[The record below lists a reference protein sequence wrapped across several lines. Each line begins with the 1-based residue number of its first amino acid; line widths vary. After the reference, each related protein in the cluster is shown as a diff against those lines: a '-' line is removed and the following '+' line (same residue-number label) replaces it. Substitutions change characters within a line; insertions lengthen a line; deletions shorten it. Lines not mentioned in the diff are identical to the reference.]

1 MKGLEASSNMIPTH
15 YRLKVIDPAKPSSR
29 VRLLAVLA
37 LICCGVSMFSQGT
50 SQGPGIKIGETI
62 PSIATVDQFG
72 QPQTFESLRG
82 KHGLLL
88 LFSRSADWC
97 PYCKRH
103 LMELQQAKPEFEA
116 KGIYVASI
124 TYDSVALL
132 KDFSDRKGITYPM
145 LSDTESKIIR
155 AFGILNPEGKGFA
168 AGIPYPGIY
177 YISTDGVIQKRYF
190 ELQYSD
196 RFTPNDI
203 YADIFGVSPLLAS
216 ETKPISAAHIT
227 LRLSQSDKSVG
238 AGNRLRLLVHIEPA
252 AHVHLYAPG
261 AEKNGYKVVK
271 LQIDP
276 SADYR
281 SEPLHYPPS
290 TLLTFSEL
298 KETVPVYSKATVL
311 SEDVIIAATKEFN
324 SSIGDGKDL
333 HIAGKLFYQA
343 CDDHKCFLPVQQPV
357 SWDVHVQPFDRVRV
371 PETLQHKE

>member
-1 MKGLEASSNMIPTH
+1 MLEMIVNQRKKHIVTG
-15 YRLKVIDPAKPSSR
+15 AK
-29 VRLLAVLA
+29 LAVLMWAFAIATTCFIGTTVQAQSSA
-37 LICCGVSMFSQGT
+37 LIPGVKVGY
-50 SQGPGIKIGETI
+50 KIPTV
-62 PSIATVDQFG
+62 ATVDQFG
-72 QPQTFESLRG
+72 HPQTFESLRG
-82 KHGLLL
+82 KHGLVL

-103 LMELQQAKPEFEA
+103 LMELQQAKPEFDA
-116 KGIYVASI
+116 KGVHVASI
-124 TYDSVALL
+124 TYDSVGIL
-132 KDFSDRKGITYPM
+132 KDFSDRRGITYPM

-177 YISTDGVIQKRYF
+177 YISPDGVILKRYF
-190 ELQYSD
+190 ESQDSD

-203 YADIFGVSPLLAS
+203 YADIFGVSTLLAS
-216 ETKPISAAHIT
+216 DAKPIPAPHVT
-227 LRLSQSDKSVG
+227 LKLSQSDKIVG
-238 AGNRLRLLVHIEPA
+238 AGNRLKLLVRIEPA

-261 AEKNGYKVVK
+261 AEKKGYRVVK

-281 SEPLHYPPS
+281 PEPLHYPPS
-290 TLLTFSEL
+290 TLLTFPEL

-333 HIAGKLFYQA
+333 HITGTLFYQA

-357 SWDVHVQPFDRVRV
+357 RWVVHVQPFDLIRS
-371 PETLQHKE
+371 PESLRHEE